1 MAEKIIVF
9 GAGGHA
15 KVVIDAIQRESRYEI
30 VAVADAHMGKQGSI
44 FCGYEVKSEA
54 ELLDADGSPLFG
66 AIIAIGSNS
75 VRRNLAETILS
86 KGWALVSIVHP
97 AAVVAT
103 SASIGA
109 GTLVMPGSVLNADAR
124 IGDNTIINTGAI
136 IEHDCEIGEHV
147 HIGPNAILCGGVVIG
162 PGALVGAGAIVLG
175 GVRIDAGATIG
186 AGAVVLRDIPHGATA
201 VGSPARVL
209 ERKS

>member
-1 MAEKIIVF
+1 MVEEIIVF

-15 KVVIDAIQRESRYEI
+15 KVVIDAIQREGRYEI
-30 VAVADAHMGKQGSI
+30 AAVAEADSRRHGTI

-54 ELLDADGSPLFG
+54 ELLVADGSPLFG

-86 KGWALVSIVHP
+86 KGWVLVSIVHP
-97 AAVVAT
+97 AAVVAM

-109 GTLVMPGSVLNADAR
+109 GTLVMPGSVINADAR
-124 IGDNTIINTGAI
+124 IGGNTIINTGAI
-136 IEHDCEIGEHV
+136 VEHDCEIGDHV
-147 HIGPNAILCGGVVIG
+147 HIGPNAILCGGVVAG
-162 PGALVGAGAIVLG
+162 PGTLVGAGAIVLG
-175 GVRIDAGATIG
+175 GVCIGAGATIG
-186 AGAVVLRDIPHGATA
+186 AGAVVLRDIPNGATA

-209 ERKS
+209 ETKP